1 MILELI
7 DEAVAAGARQEP
19 ACKILGLTDRTI
31 QRWREAGGGE
41 DRRQGPNNEPA
52 NKLSADERQQLLA
65 VVNSPEFRDLPPAQ
79 IVARLADEGRY
90 LASPSTIYRILREEQ
105 QLAHRERSRPASPR
119 QKPREHVATG
129 PCQVWSWDITYLP
142 GPVRG
147 SFFYLYLI
155 LDVWS
160 RKIVGAEVHERE
172 CSDLAAEVFTRACE
186 SLDEDPEG
194 IVLHSDNGS
203 PMKGATMLATL
214 QSLGVV
220 TSFSRPQVSN
230 DNPYSEALFRTLK
243 YRPEY
248 PRRFDSL
255 AAACSWVAS
264 FVHWYNTEH
273 LHSAIRYVT
282 PDDRHYGREEEVLRK
297 RRQVYEEARRRHPKR
312 WTGPIRNWT
321 PVATVY
327 LNPADTRLAAA

>member
-1 MILELI
+1 MIMELI

-19 ACKILGLTDRTI
+19 ACEILGLSARTI
-31 QRWREAGGGE
+31 QRWREEGGGE
-41 DRRQGPNNEPA
+41 DRRQGPDTEPA
-52 NKLSADERQQLLA
+52 NKLSTDERQELLA
-65 VVNSPEFRDLPPAQ
+65 VVNSPKFRDLPPAQ
-79 IVARLADEGRY
+79 IVVRLADEQRY

-147 SFFYLYLI
+147 RFFYLYLI

-160 RKIVGAEVHERE
+160 RKIVGAEVHEHE

-186 SLDEDPEG
+186 SLNEDPEG

-214 QSLGVV
+214 QALGVV
-220 TSFSRPQVSN
+220 TSFSRPRVSN

-255 AAACSWVAS
+255 TAACSWVAS
-264 FVHWYNTEH
+264 FVRWYNTEH

-282 PDDRHYGREEEVLRK
+282 PDDRHYGREEELLRK
-297 RRQVYEEARRRHPKR
+297 RRQVYEEARRRQPKR

-327 LNPADTRLAAA
+327 LNPADRLAA